1 MTGNPE
7 TAAPICACHRCGAE
21 TVSTMTCDRCRR
33 AIFRQA
39 VRLGTLTDEEAR
51 KYG

>member
-1 MTGNPE
+1 MDDTTD
-7 TAAPICACHRCGAE
+7 TAEPICVCHRCGAE
-21 TVSTMTCDRCRR
+21 TVSTMTSDRCRR

-39 VRLGTLTDEEAR
+39 VRLGTLTEGEAS